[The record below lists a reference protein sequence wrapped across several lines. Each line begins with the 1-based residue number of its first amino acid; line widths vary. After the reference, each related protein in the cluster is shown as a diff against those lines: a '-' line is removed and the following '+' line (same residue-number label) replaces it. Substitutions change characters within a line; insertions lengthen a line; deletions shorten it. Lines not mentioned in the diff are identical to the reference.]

1 MKEND
6 FDFINQVT
14 EYYCSTIENGK
25 GNISKV
31 MEKFSISRTK
41 ATKILITSG
50 AIDSPLHQDIMK
62 LKDEGYDV
70 DEIAEALNVSVT
82 TVKTNMPYEK
92 VIYNGEEKSVGATYT
107 ENFRA
112 RERVFMD
119 NVVRKPTNLEI
130 IRNYYQQSPQAELVK
145 PLLGSLDRDWEEN
158 LVNLEPKF
166 TEEESQLFKINPD
179 IMLLHI
185 ELDEEVPEE
194 DRERCGIRYG
204 DTITRDIIAPL
215 DMPLHNLHYAIN
227 QAFGFTNSHLHRYE
241 LTDKD
246 YQWVTEGDPESWKSL
261 IGLVFK
267 NPIRDEEID
276 FWDDDYEGGSPKKW
290 MRSKYTGPDYR
301 KCYEEGYR
309 YIRDEV
315 ENLKAQSRFGGK
327 QYEVNETLELYNIL
341 TVEPKMTLDK
351 WREVLDESLEEADD
365 YGDMDPRSQPWVP
378 SFAEKLIYFY
388 DFGDSWRFTI
398 TPKCD
403 VEELIRSGS
412 VTEKGVKDAI
422 KKVCTLARPV
432 ILAADGYPLVDD
444 CGGVEGFV
452 RMLKEIED
460 GDKETKNWAEGMGWK
475 KKIDLNVL

>member
-31 MEKFSISRTK
+31 MEKFSILRTK

-92 VIYNGEEKSVGATYT
+92 VIYNGEEKSAGATYT

-227 QAFGFTNSHLHRYE
+227 QAFGFTNFHLHRYE

-246 YQWVTEGDPESWKSL
+246 YQWVTEGDPENWKSL

-460 GDKETKNWAEGMGWK
+460 GDKETKNWAEGMGWCHGTR
-475 KKIDLNVL
+475 I

>member
-92 VIYNGEEKSVGATYT
+92 VVYNGDGKSAGATYT

-119 NVVRKPTNLEI
+119 NVVRKPTDLEI

-145 PLLGSLDRDWEEN
+145 PLLGSVERDWEEDI
-158 LVNLEPKF
+158 VHLEPKF

-185 ELDEEVPEE
+185 ELDEEIPVK
-194 DRERCGIRYG
+194 DRERCGIEYG
-204 DTITRDIIAPL
+204 KSISRDIIVPL
-215 DMPLHNLHYAIN
+215 DMPLHNLHYVIN
-227 QAFGFTNSHLHRYE
+227 QAFGFTNSHLHRFE
-241 LTDKD
+241 LTNKD
-246 YQWVTEGDPESWKSL
+246 YQWVTEGDAENWKNL
-261 IGLVFK
+261 IGIVFK
-267 NPIRDEEID
+267 NPVRDEDID
-276 FWDDDYEGGSPKKW
+276 FWDDDYEGGSPKIW
-290 MRSKYTGPDYR
+290 MRSKYTGPQYR
-301 KCYEEGYR
+301 KCYEESYR

-315 ENLKAQSRFGGK
+315 EKLNAQSRFGGK
-327 QYEVNETLELYNIL
+327 QYEVNETLGLYNIL
-341 TVEPKMTLDK
+341 NIYPKEKLLLDK
-351 WREVLDESLEEADD
+351 WREELDECLEEADVMIWILVLSRGCLHLQKNLFTSMTWVTA
-365 YGDMDPRSQPWVP
+365 GDLRLHRNIV
-378 SFAEKLIYFY
+378 
-388 DFGDSWRFTI
+388 
-398 TPKCD
+398 
-403 VEELIRSGS
+403 
-412 VTEKGVKDAI
+412 
-422 KKVCTLARPV
+422 
-432 ILAADGYPLVDD
+432 
-444 CGGVEGFV
+444 
-452 RMLKEIED
+452 
-460 GDKETKNWAEGMGWK
+460 
-475 KKIDLNVL
+475 

>member
-50 AIDSPLHQDIMK
+50 AIDSQLHQDIMK

-92 VIYNGEEKSVGATYT
+92 VIYNGEEKSAGATYT

>member
-92 VIYNGEEKSVGATYT
+92 VIYNGEEKRAGATYT